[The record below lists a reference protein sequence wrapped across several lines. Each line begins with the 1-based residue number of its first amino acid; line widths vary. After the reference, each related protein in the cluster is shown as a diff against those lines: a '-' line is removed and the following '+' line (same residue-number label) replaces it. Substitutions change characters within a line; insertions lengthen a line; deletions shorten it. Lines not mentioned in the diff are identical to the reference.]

1 MLKNVAPNSSS
12 EADAQAEQQQAQP
25 EQQQQQQESKPKGK
39 ESRRK
44 VPRQTSKKS
53 QVRAVTRS
61 KSNGD
66 ESSDEESDVEEG
78 NVQPTSHAQ
87 DSRRANS
94 AYSAPRQSIQDANG
108 PNRPHALGDLDI
120 DDLTHAHKITSMQQ
134 IGSHEVVF
142 YPGDFDG
149 EIVWHARQ
157 QRKGRYPAIE
167 SHDKNVKIGRTV
179 VYLLSYEPGNVS
191 WWVAHTFAWGSVL
204 FVVGGANLFW
214 PGSFSDGYFFGEVSA
229 FLGALLFQFGGYF
242 ALLEAINPRRELELG
257 YRVRRMRRKYRKN
270 NKDDQSPAAQD
281 TIQRRIEFISDDEDD
296 IDNRPQRPWKWI
308 ALDFSD
314 CGKRAASV
322 QFIGTTIYLGTLIL
336 GLPRAGTGGAETLVP
351 YDNMVLYDIF
361 MWGGLALGSIC
372 FMYVGTTL
380 TLECQYAWYVP
391 NIASI
396 GWWVNFFYFIGACGF
411 MLNAFFGWFYMGRD
425 GNEVCCQHFGTNL
438 STFWGSCAFLAS
450 SVCMAIECANKH
462 PIPPPSFLVNF
473 SRPADSHK
481 QAHGNE
487 VASEGDSTSSDP
499 SAMV

>member
-1 MLKNVAPNSSS
+1 MGNPAQVGAHTGGDA
-12 EADAQAEQQQAQP
+12 EAGFRNPDSQQQGRLGSQRV
-25 EQQQQQQESKPKGK
+25 G
-39 ESRRK
+39 
-44 VPRQTSKKS
+44 PRVS
-53 QVRAVTRS
+53 VGDMM
-61 KSNGD
+61 NGNRP
-66 ESSDEESDVEEG
+66 SALKDVE
-78 NVQPTSHAQ
+78 NF
-87 DSRRANS
+87 
-94 AYSAPRQSIQDANG
+94 
-108 PNRPHALGDLDI
+108 GDLSGI
-120 DDLTHAHKITSMQQ
+120 SGVQQ
-134 IGSHEVVF
+134 VNNHEVVF
-142 YPGDFDG
+142 YPSDFDG
-149 EIVWHARQ
+149 EIIWHARQ
-157 QRKGRYPAIE
+157 QRKGRYPTIE
-167 SHDKNVKIGRTV
+167 SHDKNVKVGRTV
-179 VYLLSYEPGNVS
+179 IYLLSFEPGNIS
-191 WWVAHTFAWGSVL
+191 WWVGHTFAWGSVL

-229 FLGALLFQFGGYF
+229 FIGAFLFQLGGYF
-242 ALLEAINPRRELELG
+242 SLLEAINPRRELELG
-257 YRVRRMRRKYRKN
+257 YRVKQLGKSKATAESHARGRK
-270 NKDDQSPAAQD
+270 S
-281 TIQRRIEFISDDEDD
+281 IVEFVNDDDEEEK
-296 IDNRPQRPWKWI
+296 PQRPWRWI
-308 ALDFSD
+308 GLDFSD
-314 CGKRAASV
+314 VGKRGASV
-322 QFIGTTIYLGTLIL
+322 QFIGTTIYLATLTL
-336 GLPRAGTGGAETLVP
+336 GLPIAGTEGGVTLVP
-351 YDNMVLYDIF
+351 YDNIILYDIF